1 MRVLICLI
9 FSLVCF
15 MSSVSAMDKSSS
27 QLSALQNV
35 RNYPKLYAPNFVLI
49 GNKAT
54 FKVISF
60 PRSKVK
66 LILDYG
72 STIPRQILEADTNE
86 KGIAV
91 FNTLILDNEELVG
104 KSVALEA
111 LIVNKHKPD
120 TYTKAILIN
129 EKGTPANSNRI
140 YIADKDSAKGVMVT
154 PWKSLNNFIMTV
166 DYDEESGFNPFTD
179 FKYDDTTPV
188 YIRNM
193 RDAQEN
199 VREIP
204 THTNNSNW

>member
-1 MRVLICLI
+1 MRIFICLLCSLIC
-9 FSLVCF
+9 FAGAVF
-15 MSSVSAMDKSSS
+15 AQDNANS
-27 QLSALQNV
+27 QLSTLQNV

-54 FKVISF
+54 FKVVAV

-72 STIPRQILEADTNE
+72 STIPRQTLEADTNE

-91 FNTLILDNEELVG
+91 FNTMIIDNEELVG

-111 LIVNKHKPD
+111 LVVKKYRAGEYI
-120 TYTKAILIN
+120 KAVLIN
-129 EKGTPANSNRI
+129 EKGAPATSNRI
-140 YIADKDSAKGVMVT
+140 YIADKDSAKGVMLT
-154 PWKSLNNFIMTV
+154 PWKSLNNFIMSV

-179 FKYDDTTPV
+179 YKYDDTTPV

-204 THTNNSNW
+204 TNTNNSN